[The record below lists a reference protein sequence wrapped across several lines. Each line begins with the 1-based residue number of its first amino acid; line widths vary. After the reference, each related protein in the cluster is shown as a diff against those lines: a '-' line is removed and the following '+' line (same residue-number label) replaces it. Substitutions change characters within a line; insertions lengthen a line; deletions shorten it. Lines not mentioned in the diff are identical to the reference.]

1 MQHIELSDQ
10 NVVPLTNIAPNVK
23 GLRILFVNVFVLSDH
38 GKALIEADEF
48 ELCRGPDGKERCPID
63 GQQQK
68 ARSRNTKGRK
78 PTMGAP
84 AITMDVRRVGEK
96 TAVVDIRGEVTA
108 ACEPVLMSAYEAAGG
123 GATSRLVL
131 NFAGLEYMNSGG
143 IGMLVTL
150 LVRANRQHQELAAY
164 GLSEHYREIFELTRL
179 DEAITIYDSEE
190 SALNG
195 VVR

>member
-1 MQHIELSDQ
+1 
-10 NVVPLTNIAPNVK
+10 
-23 GLRILFVNVFVLSDH
+23 
-38 GKALIEADEF
+38 
-48 ELCRGPDGKERCPID
+48 
-63 GQQQK
+63 
-68 ARSRNTKGRK
+68 
-78 PTMGAP
+78 MGTP
-84 AITMDVRRVGEK
+84 AISMDVRRVGEK
-96 TAVVDIRGEVTA
+96 TAVVDIKGEVTA

-123 GATSRLVL
+123 ASTSKLVL

-150 LVRANRQHQELAAY
+150 LVRANRQHQELAAF